1 MKTINVS
8 FTCICL
14 FAFVQA
20 RNINITSSPNSKVV
34 IFIEEWIRETKELNE
49 LNLPSLISSG
59 DKDFSNLSEV
69 YEKLIKNIFHGHN
82 ENQEGHTLTNKNS
95 EEENNYK
102 VDIKENTT
110 IVDRTDTV
118 KLDNPTNQNETS
130 QRTCTEKNE
139 RYPIPDSCD
148 SYLECKNGIA
158 ERKLCPDGLRYKHNI
173 TSNPPCVYPA
183 DVQCNPGSTLQP
195 PKPTEHCP
203 NQNGYFKTVDRFNC
217 SSYRICENGIGY
229 EYKCPDGL
237 AFSSSTY
244 RCEWPDT
251 VPQCDAEGL
260 FDFRC
265 PEKHH
270 NSTNMNTPKSYRS
283 RISCTTYFTCING
296 RPRRLECN
304 ELFGFDESKQTCVPA
319 FKVLECSEHQRILAR
334 RNIKQ
339 NINGEYVVRDIIDDD
354 NYFDT
359 RAASIS
365 FFPRMKKPAIIN

>member
-14 FAFVQA
+14 FVCITAFVQA

-183 DVQCNPGSTLQP
+183 DVQCNPGSTL
-195 PKPTEHCP
+195 
-203 NQNGYFKTVDRFNC
+203 R
-217 SSYRICENGIGY
+217 
-229 EYKCPDGL
+229 
-237 AFSSSTY
+237 
-244 RCEWPDT
+244 
-251 VPQCDAEGL
+251 L